1 MIKITL
7 FGATGLIGNEILK
20 LLENDSYF
28 EKINVVSRRPLELKS
43 KKSNLNIIDFKNFNS
58 YLNVIDGSDI
68 VLAAI
73 GTTQSKVGFNKK
85 KYREIDFDIIS
96 NAVKACKEKNVKH
109 FSFVSSAGAD
119 INNKSFYL
127 KLKGEIE
134 KEVKSQELNS
144 STVYRPSL
152 LLGKRNQTRSNW
164 FYGIRFG
171 ESLAQIIIPLLSFLM
186 PDNYKPIK
194 AYDVAKAMVTESK
207 KIEPGFKI
215 YHYRDILKLS

>member
-7 FGATGLIGNEILK
+7 FGPTGLIGNEILK
-20 LLENDSYF
+20 LLENDSDF
-28 EKINVVSRRPLELKS
+28 EKINVVSRRPVELKS
-43 KKSNLNIIDFKNFNS
+43 KKSNLNIIDFKDFNS
-58 YLNVIDGSDI
+58 YLNVIDGSDV

-96 NAVKACKEKNVKH
+96 NTVKACKEKKVKH

-119 INNKSFYL
+119 INKKSFYL
-127 KLKGEIE
+127 NLKGEIE
-134 KEVKSQELNS
+134 KEVESQQLNS

-152 LLGKRNQTRSNW
+152 LLGNRKEN
-164 FYGIRFG
+164 RFG
-171 ESLAQIIIPLLSFLM
+171 EKVAQILIPLISFFF

-194 AYDVAKAMVTESK
+194 ASDVAKAMVTESK

>member
-7 FGATGLIGNEILK
+7 FGPTGLIGNEILK
-20 LLENDSYF
+20 LLENDIDF
-28 EKINVVSRRPLELKS
+28 ENINVVSRRPVKLKS
-43 KKSNLNIIDFKNFNS
+43 KKSNLNIIDFKDFNS
-58 YLNVIDGSDI
+58 YLNVIDGSDV

-96 NAVKACKEKNVKH
+96 NTVKACKEKNIKH

-134 KEVKSQELNS
+134 KEVESKQLNS

-152 LLGKRNQTRSNW
+152 LLGNRKEN
-164 FYGIRFG
+164 RFG
-171 ESLAQIIIPLLSFLM
+171 EKVAQILIPLISFLF

-194 AYDVAKAMVTESK
+194 AIDVAKAMVTESK

>member
-20 LLENDSYF
+20 LLENDSDF

-43 KKSNLNIIDFKNFNS
+43 KKSNLNIIDFKDFNS

-96 NAVKACKEKNVKH
+96 NTVRACKEKNVKH

-134 KEVKSQELNS
+134 KEVESKQLNS

-152 LLGKRNQTRSNW
+152 LLGNRKEN
-164 FYGIRFG
+164 RFG
-171 ESLAQIIIPLLSFLM
+171 EKVAQILIPLISFLF

-194 AYDVAKAMVTESK
+194 ALNVAKAMVNESK
-207 KIEPGFKI
+207 NYGSGFKI
-215 YHYRDILKLS
+215 YHYKDILKLS

>member
-7 FGATGLIGNEILK
+7 FGPTGLIGNEILK
-20 LLENDSYF
+20 LLENDSDF
-28 EKINVVSRRPLELKS
+28 ENINVVSRRHVELKS
-43 KKSNLNIIDFKNFNS
+43 KKSTLNIIDFKDFNS
-58 YLNVIDGSDI
+58 YLNVIDGSDV

-134 KEVKSQELNS
+134 KEVESKQLNS

-152 LLGKRNQTRSNW
+152 LLGNRKEN
-164 FYGIRFG
+164 RFG
-171 ESLAQIIIPLLSFLM
+171 EKVAQILIPLISFLF

-194 AYDVAKAMVTESK
+194 AIDVAKAMVTESK

-215 YHYRDILKLS
+215 YHYREILNLN

>member
-7 FGATGLIGNEILK
+7 FGPTGLIGNEILK
-20 LLENDSYF
+20 LLENDSDF
-28 EKINVVSRRPLELKS
+28 ENINVVSRRPLELKS
-43 KKSNLNIIDFKNFNS
+43 KKSTLNIIDFKDFNS
-58 YLNVIDGSDI
+58 YLNVIDGSDV

-96 NAVKACKEKNVKH
+96 NTVKACKEKNVKH

-134 KEVKSQELNS
+134 KEVESKQLNS

-152 LLGKRNQTRSNW
+152 LLGNRKEN
-164 FYGIRFG
+164 RFG
-171 ESLAQIIIPLLSFLM
+171 EKVAQILIPLISFLF

-194 AYDVAKAMVTESK
+194 ASDVAKAMVNESK
-207 KIEPGFKI
+207 NYGSGFKI
-215 YHYRDILKLS
+215 YHHRDILKLS

>member
-7 FGATGLIGNEILK
+7 FGPTGLIGNEILK
-20 LLENDSYF
+20 LLENDSDF
-28 EKINVVSRRPLELKS
+28 EKINVVSRRHLELKS
-43 KKSNLNIIDFKNFNS
+43 KKSTLNIIDFKDFNS
-58 YLNVIDGSDI
+58 YLNVIDGSDV

-96 NAVKACKEKNVKH
+96 NTVKACKEKSVKH

-119 INNKSFYL
+119 INKKSFYL

-134 KEVKSQELNS
+134 KEVESKQLNS

-152 LLGKRNQTRSNW
+152 LLGNRKEN
-164 FYGIRFG
+164 RFG
-171 ESLAQIIIPLLSFLM
+171 EKVAQILIPLISFFF
-186 PDNYKPIK
+186 PDNYKPIR
-194 AYDVAKAMVTESK
+194 ASDVAKAMVNESK
-207 KIEPGFKI
+207 NYRSGFKI

>member
-7 FGATGLIGNEILK
+7 FGPTGLIGNEILK
-20 LLENDSYF
+20 LLENDSDF
-28 EKINVVSRRPLELKS
+28 EKINVVSRRPIELKS
-43 KKSNLNIIDFKNFNS
+43 KKSNLNIIDFKDFNS
-58 YLNVIDGSDI
+58 YLNVIDGSDV

-134 KEVKSQELNS
+134 KEVESKQLNS

-152 LLGKRNQTRSNW
+152 LLGNRKEN
-164 FYGIRFG
+164 RFG
-171 ESLAQIIIPLLSFLM
+171 EKVAQILIPLISFLF

-194 AYDVAKAMVTESK
+194 ASDVAKAMVNESK
-207 KIEPGFKI
+207 NYRSGFKI

>member
-7 FGATGLIGNEILK
+7 FGPTGLIGNEILK
-20 LLENDSYF
+20 LLENDSDF
-28 EKINVVSRRPLELKS
+28 EKINVVSRRPVELKS
-43 KKSNLNIIDFKNFNS
+43 RKSSLNIIDFKDFNS
-58 YLNVIDGSDI
+58 YLDVIDGSDI

-134 KEVKSQELNS
+134 KEVESKQLNS

-152 LLGKRNQTRSNW
+152 LLGNRKEN
-164 FYGIRFG
+164 RFG
-171 ESLAQIIIPLLSFLM
+171 EKVAQILIPLISFLF

-194 AYDVAKAMVTESK
+194 ASDVARAMVTESK
-207 KIEPGFKI
+207 KIETGFKI
-215 YHYRDILKLS
+215 YHYRDILNLI

>member
-7 FGATGLIGNEILK
+7 FGPTGLIGNEILK
-20 LLENDSYF
+20 LLENDSDF
-28 EKINVVSRRPLELKS
+28 EKINVVSRRPVELKS
-43 KKSNLNIIDFKNFNS
+43 KKSNLNIIDFKDFNS
-58 YLNVIDGSDI
+58 YLNVIDGSDV

-134 KEVKSQELNS
+134 KEVESKQLNS

-152 LLGKRNQTRSNW
+152 LLGNRKEN
-164 FYGIRFG
+164 RFG
-171 ESLAQIIIPLLSFLM
+171 EKVAQILIPLISFLF

-194 AYDVAKAMVTESK
+194 AIDVAKAMVTESK
-207 KIEPGFKI
+207 KIKSGFKI
-215 YHYRDILKLS
+215 YHYKDILKFG

>member
-7 FGATGLIGNEILK
+7 FGPTGLIGNEILK
-20 LLENDSYF
+20 LLENDSDF
-28 EKINVVSRRPLELKS
+28 EKINVVSRRPVELKS
-43 KKSNLNIIDFKNFNS
+43 KKSNLNIIDFKDFNS
-58 YLNVIDGSDI
+58 YLNVIDGSDV

-134 KEVKSQELNS
+134 KEVESQQLKS

-152 LLGKRNQTRSNW
+152 LLGDRKEN
-164 FYGIRFG
+164 RFG
-171 ESLAQIIIPLLSFLM
+171 EKLAQILIPLISFLF

-194 AYDVAKAMVTESK
+194 AFDVAKAMVTESK
-207 KIEPGFKI
+207 KIKSGFKI
-215 YHYRDILKLS
+215 YHYKDILKFG

>member
-20 LLENDSYF
+20 LLENDSDF
-28 EKINVVSRRPLELKS
+28 EKINVVSRRPVELKS
-43 KKSNLNIIDFKNFNS
+43 KKSNLNIIDFKDFNS
-58 YLNVIDGSDI
+58 YLNVIDGSDV

-96 NAVKACKEKNVKH
+96 NTVRACKEKNVKH

-134 KEVKSQELNS
+134 KEVESKKLNS

-152 LLGKRNQTRSNW
+152 LLGSRKEN
-164 FYGIRFG
+164 RFG
-171 ESLAQIIIPLLSFLM
+171 EKVAQILIPLISFLF

-194 AYDVAKAMVTESK
+194 ASDVAKAMVTESK
-207 KIEPGFKI
+207 KIKTGFKI
-215 YHYRDILKLS
+215 YHYRDILKLI

>member
-20 LLENDSYF
+20 LLENDNDF

-96 NAVKACKEKNVKH
+96 NTVKACKEKNVKH

-134 KEVKSQELNS
+134 KEVESKQLNS

-152 LLGKRNQTRSNW
+152 LLGDRKEN
-164 FYGIRFG
+164 RFG
-171 ESLAQIIIPLLSFLM
+171 EKVAQIIIPLMSFLF
-186 PDNYKPIK
+186 PNNYKPIK
-194 AYDVAKAMVTESK
+194 ACDVAKAMVNESK

-215 YHYRDILKLS
+215 YHYKDILKLS

>member
-7 FGATGLIGNEILK
+7 FGPTGLIGNEILK
-20 LLENDSYF
+20 LLENDSDF
-28 EKINVVSRRPLELKS
+28 EKINVVSRRPVELKS
-43 KKSNLNIIDFKNFNS
+43 RKSSLNIIDFKDFNS
-58 YLNVIDGSDI
+58 YLDVIDGSDI

-134 KEVKSQELNS
+134 KEVESKQLNS

-152 LLGKRNQTRSNW
+152 LLGNRKEN
-164 FYGIRFG
+164 RFG
-171 ESLAQIIIPLLSFLM
+171 EKVAQILIPLISFLF

-194 AYDVAKAMVTESK
+194 AIDVAKAMVTESK

>member
-1 MIKITL
+1 MIKISL

-20 LLENDSYF
+20 LLENDSGF

-43 KKSNLNIIDFKNFNS
+43 KKSNLYIIDFKNFNS
-58 YLNVIDGSDI
+58 YLNVIDGSDV

-73 GTTQSKVGFNKK
+73 GTTQSKVRFNKK

-96 NAVKACKEKNVKH
+96 NAVKACKEKKVKH

-134 KEVKSQELNS
+134 KKVQSQQLNS

-152 LLGKRNQTRSNW
+152 LLGKRKEN
-164 FYGIRFG
+164 RFG
-171 ESLAQIIIPLLSFLM
+171 EKVAQIIIPLISFLF

-194 AYDVAKAMVTESK
+194 ASDVAKAMVTEAK

>member
-7 FGATGLIGNEILK
+7 FGPTGLIGNEILK
-20 LLENDSYF
+20 LLENDSDF
-28 EKINVVSRRPLELKS
+28 ENINVVSRRPLELKS
-43 KKSNLNIIDFKNFNS
+43 KKSTLNIIDFKDFNS
-58 YLNVIDGSDI
+58 YLNVIDRSDV

-96 NAVKACKEKNVKH
+96 NTVKACKEKNVKH

-134 KEVKSQELNS
+134 KEVESKQLKS
-144 STVYRPSL
+144 STVHRPSL
-152 LLGKRNQTRSNW
+152 LLGNRKEN
-164 FYGIRFG
+164 RFG
-171 ESLAQIIIPLLSFLM
+171 EKIAQILIPLISFLF
-186 PDNYKPIK
+186 PNNYKPIK
-194 AYDVAKAMVTESK
+194 ASDVAKAMVTESK

>member
-20 LLENDSYF
+20 LLENDSDF
-28 EKINVVSRRPLELKS
+28 EKINVVSRRPVELKS
-43 KKSNLNIIDFKNFNS
+43 KRSILNIIDFKDFNS
-58 YLNVIDGSDI
+58 YLNVIDGSDV

-73 GTTQSKVGFNKK
+73 GTTQSKVRFNKK

-96 NAVKACKEKNVKH
+96 NAVKACKEKKVKH

-134 KEVKSQELNS
+134 KEVESKQLNS

-152 LLGKRNQTRSNW
+152 LLGKRKEN
-164 FYGIRFG
+164 RFG
-171 ESLAQIIIPLLSFLM
+171 EKVAQILIPLISFLF

-194 AYDVAKAMVTESK
+194 ASDVAKAMVTESK

>member
-7 FGATGLIGNEILK
+7 FGPTGLIGNEILK
-20 LLENDSYF
+20 LLENDSDF
-28 EKINVVSRRPLELKS
+28 EKINVISRRHLELKS
-43 KKSNLNIIDFKNFNS
+43 KKSTLNIIDFKDFNS
-58 YLNVIDGSDI
+58 YLNVIDGSDV

-96 NAVKACKEKNVKH
+96 NTVKACKEKNVKH

-119 INNKSFYL
+119 INKKSFYL

-134 KEVKSQELNS
+134 KEVESKQLNS

-152 LLGKRNQTRSNW
+152 LLGNRKEN
-164 FYGIRFG
+164 RFG
-171 ESLAQIIIPLLSFLM
+171 EKVAQILIPLISFLF

-194 AYDVAKAMVTESK
+194 ASDVAKAMVTESK

>member
-7 FGATGLIGNEILK
+7 FGPTGLIGNEILK
-20 LLENDSYF
+20 LLENDSDF
-28 EKINVVSRRPLELKS
+28 ENINVVSRRPVELKS
-43 KKSNLNIIDFKNFNS
+43 KKSTLNIIDFKDFNS
-58 YLNVIDGSDI
+58 YLNVIDGSDV

-96 NAVKACKEKNVKH
+96 NTVKACKEKNVKH

-134 KEVKSQELNS
+134 KEVESKQLNS

-152 LLGKRNQTRSNW
+152 LLGNRKEN
-164 FYGIRFG
+164 RFG
-171 ESLAQIIIPLLSFLM
+171 EKVAQILIPLISFLF
-186 PDNYKPIK
+186 PNNYKPIK
-194 AYDVAKAMVTESK
+194 ASDVAKAMVTESK

>member
-7 FGATGLIGNEILK
+7 FGPTGLIGNEILK
-20 LLENDSYF
+20 LLENDIDF
-28 EKINVVSRRPLELKS
+28 ENINVVSRRPVELKS
-43 KKSNLNIIDFKNFNS
+43 KKSTLNIIDFKDFNS
-58 YLNVIDGSDI
+58 YLNVIDGSDV

-96 NAVKACKEKNVKH
+96 NTVRACKEKNVKH

-134 KEVKSQELNS
+134 KEVESKQLNS

-152 LLGKRNQTRSNW
+152 LLGNRKEN
-164 FYGIRFG
+164 RFG
-171 ESLAQIIIPLLSFLM
+171 EKVAQILIPLISFLF

-194 AYDVAKAMVTESK
+194 ASDVAKAMVTESK

>member
-7 FGATGLIGNEILK
+7 FGPTGLIGNEILK
-20 LLENDSYF
+20 LLENDSDF

-96 NAVKACKEKNVKH
+96 NTVKACKEKNVKH

-127 KLKGEIE
+127 NLKGEIE
-134 KEVKSQELNS
+134 KEVESQQLNS

-152 LLGKRNQTRSNW
+152 LLGNRKEN
-164 FYGIRFG
+164 RFG
-171 ESLAQIIIPLLSFLM
+171 EKVAQILIPLISFLF

-194 AYDVAKAMVTESK
+194 ASDVAKAMVTESK

>member
-7 FGATGLIGNEILK
+7 FGPTGLIGNEILK
-20 LLENDSYF
+20 LLENDSDF
-28 EKINVVSRRPLELKS
+28 ENINVVSRRPVELKS
-43 KKSNLNIIDFKNFNS
+43 KKSTLNIIDFKDFNS
-58 YLNVIDGSDI
+58 YLNVIDGSDV

-96 NAVKACKEKNVKH
+96 NTVKACKEKNVKH

-134 KEVKSQELNS
+134 KEVESKQLNS

-152 LLGKRNQTRSNW
+152 LLGNRKEN
-164 FYGIRFG
+164 RFG
-171 ESLAQIIIPLLSFLM
+171 EKVAQILIPLISFLF

-194 AYDVAKAMVTESK
+194 AIDVAKAMVTESK

>member
-7 FGATGLIGNEILK
+7 FGPTGLIGNEILK
-20 LLENDSYF
+20 LLENDSDF
-28 EKINVVSRRPLELKS
+28 EKINIVSRRPFELKS
-43 KKSNLNIIDFKNFNS
+43 RKSSLNIIDFKDFNS
-58 YLNVIDGSDI
+58 YLNVIDGSDV

-96 NAVKACKEKNVKH
+96 NTVKACKEKNVKH

-134 KEVKSQELNS
+134 KEVESKQLNS

-152 LLGKRNQTRSNW
+152 LLGNRKEN
-164 FYGIRFG
+164 RFG
-171 ESLAQIIIPLLSFLM
+171 EKVAQILIPLISFFF

-194 AYDVAKAMVTESK
+194 ASDVARAMVTESK
-207 KIEPGFKI
+207 KIKTGFKI

>member
-7 FGATGLIGNEILK
+7 FGPTGLIGNEILK
-20 LLENDSYF
+20 LLENDIDF
-28 EKINVVSRRPLELKS
+28 EKINVVSRRPVKLKS
-43 KKSNLNIIDFKNFNS
+43 KKSNLNIIDFKDFNS
-58 YLNVIDGSDI
+58 YLNVIDGSDV

-96 NAVKACKEKNVKH
+96 NTVKACKEKKVKH

-134 KEVKSQELNS
+134 KEVESKQLNS

-152 LLGKRNQTRSNW
+152 LLGNRKEN
-164 FYGIRFG
+164 RFG
-171 ESLAQIIIPLLSFLM
+171 EKVAQILIPLISFLF

-194 AYDVAKAMVTESK
+194 AIDVAKAMVTESK

-215 YHYRDILKLS
+215 YHYRDILNLI

>member
-7 FGATGLIGNEILK
+7 FGPTGLIGNEILK
-20 LLENDSYF
+20 LLENDSDF
-28 EKINVVSRRPLELKS
+28 EKINVVSRRPVELKS
-43 KKSNLNIIDFKNFNS
+43 KKSTLNIIDFKDFNS
-58 YLNVIDGSDI
+58 YLNVIDRSDV

-96 NAVKACKEKNVKH
+96 NTVKACKEKNVKH

-134 KEVKSQELNS
+134 KEVESKQLNS

-152 LLGKRNQTRSNW
+152 LLGNRKEN
-164 FYGIRFG
+164 RFG
-171 ESLAQIIIPLLSFLM
+171 EKVAQILIPLISFLF

-194 AYDVAKAMVTESK
+194 AIDVAKAMVTESK

>member
-7 FGATGLIGNEILK
+7 FGPTGLIGNEILK
-20 LLENDSYF
+20 LLENDSDF
-28 EKINVVSRRPLELKS
+28 EKINVVSRRPVELKS
-43 KKSNLNIIDFKNFNS
+43 KKSNLNIIDFKDFNS
-58 YLNVIDGSDI
+58 YLNVIDGSDV

-96 NAVKACKEKNVKH
+96 NTVKACKEKNVKH

-134 KEVKSQELNS
+134 KEVESKQLNS

-152 LLGKRNQTRSNW
+152 LLGNRNQN
-164 FYGIRFG
+164 RFG
-171 ESLAQIIIPLLSFLM
+171 EKVAQILIPLISFLF

-194 AYDVAKAMVTESK
+194 ACDVAKAMVTESK
-207 KIEPGFKI
+207 K
-215 YHYRDILKLS
+215 LKLDSKFITTEIF

>member
-7 FGATGLIGNEILK
+7 FGSTGLIGNEILK
-20 LLENDSYF
+20 LLENDSDF
-28 EKINVVSRRPLELKS
+28 EKINVVSRRPVELKS
-43 KKSNLNIIDFKNFNS
+43 RKSSLNIIDFKDFNS
-58 YLNVIDGSDI
+58 YLDVIDGSDI

-134 KEVKSQELNS
+134 KEVESKQLNS

-152 LLGKRNQTRSNW
+152 LLGNRKEN
-164 FYGIRFG
+164 RFG
-171 ESLAQIIIPLLSFLM
+171 EKVAQILIPLISFLF

-194 AYDVAKAMVTESK
+194 AIDVAKAMVTESK

>member
-7 FGATGLIGNEILK
+7 FGPTGLIGNEILK
-20 LLENDSYF
+20 LLENDIDF
-28 EKINVVSRRPLELKS
+28 ENINVVSRRPVELKS
-43 KKSNLNIIDFKNFNS
+43 RKSSLNIIDFKDFNS
-58 YLNVIDGSDI
+58 YLDVIDGSDV

-96 NAVKACKEKNVKH
+96 NTVKACKEKKVKH

-134 KEVKSQELNS
+134 KEVESKQLNS

-152 LLGKRNQTRSNW
+152 LLGNRKEN
-164 FYGIRFG
+164 RFG
-171 ESLAQIIIPLLSFLM
+171 EKVAQILIPLISFLF

-194 AYDVAKAMVTESK
+194 AIDVAKAMVTESK

>member
-7 FGATGLIGNEILK
+7 FGPTGLIGNEILK
-20 LLENDSYF
+20 LLENDSDF
-28 EKINVVSRRPLELKS
+28 EKINVVSRRPVELKS
-43 KKSNLNIIDFKNFNS
+43 RKSSLNIIDFKDFNS
-58 YLNVIDGSDI
+58 YLDVIDGSDI

-85 KYREIDFDIIS
+85 RYREIDFDIIS

-134 KEVKSQELNS
+134 KEVESKQLNS

-152 LLGKRNQTRSNW
+152 LLGNRKEN
-164 FYGIRFG
+164 RFG
-171 ESLAQIIIPLLSFLM
+171 EKVAQILIPLISFLF

-194 AYDVAKAMVTESK
+194 AIDVAKAMVTESK

>member
-20 LLENDSYF
+20 LLENDSDF

-96 NAVKACKEKNVKH
+96 NTVKACKEKNVKH

-119 INNKSFYL
+119 INKKSFYL

-134 KEVKSQELNS
+134 KEVESKQLNS

-152 LLGKRNQTRSNW
+152 LLGDRKEN
-164 FYGIRFG
+164 RFG
-171 ESLAQIIIPLLSFLM
+171 EKVAQIIIPLISFLF
-186 PDNYKPIK
+186 PNNYKPIK
-194 AYDVAKAMVTESK
+194 ACDVAKAMVNESK
-207 KIEPGFKI
+207 NYGSGFKI

>member
-7 FGATGLIGNEILK
+7 FGSTGLIGNEILK
-20 LLENDSYF
+20 LLENDSDF
-28 EKINVVSRRPLELKS
+28 EKINVVSRRPVELKS
-43 KKSNLNIIDFKNFNS
+43 KKSNLNIIDFKDFNS

-134 KEVKSQELNS
+134 KEVESKQLNS

-152 LLGKRNQTRSNW
+152 LLGNRKEN
-164 FYGIRFG
+164 RFG
-171 ESLAQIIIPLLSFLM
+171 EKIAQILIPLISFLF

-194 AYDVAKAMVTESK
+194 ASDVAKAMVTESK
-207 KIEPGFKI
+207 KIKPGFKI

>member
-20 LLENDSYF
+20 LLENDSDF

-134 KEVKSQELNS
+134 KEVESKQLNS

-152 LLGKRNQTRSNW
+152 LLGNRKEN
-164 FYGIRFG
+164 RFG
-171 ESLAQIIIPLLSFLM
+171 EKVAQILIPLISFLF

-194 AYDVAKAMVTESK
+194 AIDVAKAMVTESK
-207 KIEPGFKI
+207 KIETGFKI

>member
-20 LLENDSYF
+20 LLENDSDF
-28 EKINVVSRRPLELKS
+28 ENINVVSRRPVELKS
-43 KKSNLNIIDFKNFNS
+43 KKSSLNIIDFKDFNS
-58 YLNVIDGSDI
+58 YLNVIDGSDV

-96 NAVKACKEKNVKH
+96 NTVKACKEKKVKH

-119 INNKSFYL
+119 INKKSFYL
-127 KLKGEIE
+127 NLKGEIE
-134 KEVKSQELNS
+134 KEVESQQLNS

-152 LLGKRNQTRSNW
+152 LLGNRKEN
-164 FYGIRFG
+164 RFG
-171 ESLAQIIIPLLSFLM
+171 EKIAQILIPLISFLF
-186 PDNYKPIK
+186 PNNYKPIK
-194 AYDVAKAMVTESK
+194 ASDVARAMVAESK
-207 KIEPGFKI
+207 KIETGFKI

>member
-20 LLENDSYF
+20 LLENDSDF
-28 EKINVVSRRPLELKS
+28 ENINVVSRRPVELKS
-43 KKSNLNIIDFKNFNS
+43 KKSNLNIIDFKDFNS
-58 YLNVIDGSDI
+58 YLNVIDGSDV

-134 KEVKSQELNS
+134 KEVESKKLNS

-152 LLGKRNQTRSNW
+152 LLGSRKEN
-164 FYGIRFG
+164 RFG
-171 ESLAQIIIPLLSFLM
+171 EKVAQILIPLISFLF

-194 AYDVAKAMVTESK
+194 ASDVAKAMVTESK
-207 KIEPGFKI
+207 KIETGFKI

>member
-7 FGATGLIGNEILK
+7 FGPTGLIGNEILK
-20 LLENDSYF
+20 LLENDNDF
-28 EKINVVSRRPLELKS
+28 TQINVISRRPLKLKS
-43 KKSNLNIIDFKNFNS
+43 KKSNLKIIDFKDFSS
-58 YLNVIDGSDI
+58 YLNVIDGSDV

-134 KEVKSQELNS
+134 KEVESQQLKS

-152 LLGKRNQTRSNW
+152 LLGDRKEN
-164 FYGIRFG
+164 RFG
-171 ESLAQIIIPLLSFLM
+171 EKLAQILIPLISFLF

-194 AYDVAKAMVTESK
+194 AFDVAKAMVTESK
-207 KIEPGFKI
+207 KIKSGFKI
-215 YHYRDILKLS
+215 YHYKDILKFG

>member
-7 FGATGLIGNEILK
+7 FGPTGLIGNEILK
-20 LLENDSYF
+20 LLENDSDF
-28 EKINVVSRRPLELKS
+28 ENINVVSRRHVELKS
-43 KKSNLNIIDFKNFNS
+43 KKSTLNIIDFKDFNS
-58 YLNVIDGSDI
+58 YLNVIDGSDV

-96 NAVKACKEKNVKH
+96 NTVKACKEKNIKH

-134 KEVKSQELNS
+134 KEVESQQLNS

-152 LLGKRNQTRSNW
+152 LLGNRKEN
-164 FYGIRFG
+164 RFG
-171 ESLAQIIIPLLSFLM
+171 EKVAQILIPLISFLF

-194 AYDVAKAMVTESK
+194 ASDVAKAMVNESK
-207 KIEPGFKI
+207 NYGSGFKI
-215 YHYRDILKLS
+215 YHHRDILKLS